1 MVPPTEPDG
10 AAPAEGDGL
19 TFAHGTT
26 AVLGVSLYG
35 PAPLRSTHI
44 RLEKGVSVFYG
55 VNGAGKTAV
64 LRGLESA
71 FGGIRSDGSTAL
83 LHLRLPDPW
92 PHMYVRERLLEQS
105 EPTARGLPNRLLDG
119 FKLGWQWST
128 LVDLADQK
136 FDDWTSAVTAFL
148 LRTGEDLS
156 ADEAAALA
164 EQRLVSLEPIGAAMP
179 AWRIHVAARE
189 EQASGNS
196 TVRRLHDA
204 WNAGAYSSLG
214 ELAPLA
220 LRLGGPVAPD
230 AAPDAT
236 GGLLGHPWA
245 PTPIAACG
253 EVGQGVGLP
262 TIITERS
269 GEESLDRTLRLLEFD
284 ERGQA
289 REGLIAG
296 TEDGVFGL
304 SAQARAI
311 LGEISATASTVA
323 ASILVDAPK
332 IRFFEYPASEWLFGR
347 TARWQG
353 LDAPSGDWIAV
364 ENLSRAERRWC
375 EFAIAFAL
383 EQKCVERV
391 GAVAM
396 LDEPEAALHVAAE
409 RWMLQGLRSLA
420 SSYDMPIIAATHSAE
435 LLNDPDVALQ
445 HVARDASGRTTV
457 TPLVSPLRPEI
468 ESLGL
473 EPSDLLQLYR
483 VILLVEGQHD
493 KLVLDGL
500 IGDELGRART
510 LVLPLRGAKSVP
522 QLIEAR
528 LLFDFTTA
536 GLIVALDNIR
546 LQTFDEAW
554 ADSVVLAK
562 EEGNEKAVKHLLDR
576 LPKPTT
582 EERWIREFGIEA
594 LRAGSAERVGLF
606 GFALDDIVKYLP
618 AEHFVAGSDW
628 SSLEAEHAHHKGK
641 PFKTWLAQDKGADL
655 SDAGIESA
663 VTMTTVSAEMLDL
676 ASRCRDMARRRHSAR
691 A

>member
-1 MVPPTEPDG
+1 MPQQEPD
-10 AAPAEGDGL
+10 APASAAHGL
-19 TFAHGTT
+19 TFAEGTT
-26 AVLGVSLYG
+26 SVLGVSLFG
-35 PAPLRSTHI
+35 PAPLSSTHI
-44 RLEKGVSVFYG
+44 RLEPGVSVFYG

-83 LHLRLPDPW
+83 LHLRMPDPW
-92 PHMYVRERLLEQS
+92 PHMYARERLLEQS
-105 EPTARGLPNRLLDG
+105 EPTARGLPHRLLDG
-119 FKLGWQWST
+119 LKSGWQWST
-128 LVDLADQK
+128 LADLADQT
-136 FDDWTSAVTAFL
+136 FGEWTSAVAAFL
-148 LRTGEDLS
+148 LSTGEDLS

-164 EQRLVSLEPIGAAMP
+164 EQRLVSLEPIGTATP
-179 AWRIHVAARE
+179 AWRIHVAARD
-189 EQASGNS
+189 EQPSGDL
-196 TVRRLHDA
+196 TIRRLHEA

-220 LRLGGPVAPD
+220 LRLGIPVAPQ
-230 AAPDAT
+230 AAPDET
-236 GGLLGHPWA
+236 SELFGHPWA

-253 EVGQGVGLP
+253 EVGRRVGLP

-269 GEESLDRTLRLLEFD
+269 GEESRNRTLRLLEFD
-284 ERGQA
+284 ERGQT
-289 REGLIAG
+289 REGLIAATDEG
-296 TEDGVFGL
+296 AFGL

-311 LGEISATASTVA
+311 LTNISETASAVA

-332 IRFFEYPASEWLFGR
+332 LRFYEYPASEWLFGR
-347 TARWQG
+347 TATWQG
-353 LDAPSGDWIAV
+353 LDAPSGNWIAV
-364 ENLSRAERRWC
+364 EDLSRAERRWC

-383 EQKCVERV
+383 EQTYVERV
-391 GAVAM
+391 GAVA
-396 LDEPEAALHVAAE
+396 LFDEPEAALHVAAE

-420 SSYDMPIIAATHSAE
+420 SSHDMPIIAATHSAE

-445 HVARDASGRTTV
+445 HVARDAAGRTTV
-457 TPLVSPLRPEI
+457 TPLASPLRPEI

-546 LQTFDEAW
+546 LQTFDAAW
-554 ADSVVLAK
+554 AESLALATKDSA
-562 EEGNEKAVKHLLDR
+562 EEAVQHLLDQ

-594 LRAGSAERVGLF
+594 LKAGWSERVGLF

-618 AEHFVAGSDW
+618 AEHFVAGADW
-628 SSLEAEHAHHKGK
+628 ASLEAEHVHHKGK
-641 PFKTWLAQDKGADL
+641 PFKTWLAEDKGADF
-655 SDAGIESA
+655 SDASIESA
-663 VTMTTVSAEMLDL
+663 VTKTVVSPEMLDL

>member
-1 MVPPTEPDG
+1 MVPPPEPDVSPSG
-10 AAPAEGDGL
+10 NQGGL
-19 TFAHGTT
+19 TFAEGAT

-44 RLEKGVSVFYG
+44 RLESGVSVFYG

-71 FGGIRSDGSTAL
+71 FGGIRSEASTAL
-83 LHLRLPDPW
+83 LHLRMPDPW
-92 PHMYVRERLLEQS
+92 PHMYARERLLEQS
-105 EPTARGLPNRLLDG
+105 EPTARGLPGRLLEG
-119 FKLGWQWST
+119 LKSGWQWST
-128 LVDLADQK
+128 LGDLADQT
-136 FDDWTSAVTAFL
+136 FDDWTSAVAAFL
-148 LRTGEDLS
+148 TRTGEDMS
-156 ADEAAALA
+156 ADEAATLA
-164 EQRLVSLEPIGAAMP
+164 SLRLVSLEPIGSSSP
-179 AWRIHVAARE
+179 AWRIHIAARDE
-189 EQASGNS
+189 GAAAES
-196 TVRRLHDA
+196 TIRRLHEA

-220 LRLGGPVAPD
+220 LRLG
-230 AAPDAT
+230 AT
-236 GGLLGHPWA
+236 RTQEPADPTSELLGHPWA
-245 PTPIAACG
+245 PAPIAACG
-253 EVGQGVGLP
+253 EVGPGVGLP
-262 TIITERS
+262 TVITERS
-269 GEESLDRTLRLLEFD
+269 GEESRERTLRLLEFD

-289 REGLIAG
+289 RDGLIAA
-296 TEDGVFGL
+296 TDDGAFGL
-304 SAQARAI
+304 SEQARAI
-311 LGEISATASTVA
+311 LAEVSETASTIA

-332 IRFFEYPASEWLFGR
+332 LRFYEYPASEWLFGR
-347 TARWQG
+347 TATWQG

-364 ENLSRAERRWC
+364 EDLSRAERRWC

-391 GAVAM
+391 GAVA
-396 LDEPEAALHVAAE
+396 LFDEPEAALHVAAE
-409 RWMLQGLRSLA
+409 RWMLQGLRALA
-420 SSYDMPIIAATHSAE
+420 SSHDMPIIAATHSAE
-435 LLNDPDVALQ
+435 LLNDPDVGLQ

-457 TPLVSPLRPEI
+457 TPLASPLRPEI

-500 IGDELGRART
+500 IGDELSRART

-546 LQTFDEAW
+546 LQTFDAAW
-554 ADSVVLAK
+554 ADSVALSKK
-562 EEGNEKAVKHLLDR
+562 EGVDEAVQHLLGQ

-594 LRAGSAERVGLF
+594 LKAGTADRVGLF

-618 AEHFVAGSDW
+618 AERFVSGADW
-628 SSLEAEHAHHKGK
+628 VSLESEHAHHKGK
-641 PFKTWLAQDKGADL
+641 PFKTWLAQDKGADF
-655 SDAGIESA
+655 SDASIESA
-663 VTMTTVSAEMLDL
+663 VKKAAVSPEMIDL
-676 ASRCRDMARRRHSAR
+676 ANRCRDMARRRHSAR
-691 A
+691 P